1 MRIIAGSARGRQIFA
16 PKGQL
21 TRPTLDRVK
30 ESLFGILQFSL
41 PNARVLDLFAG
52 SGNLGLEAL
61 SRGSSYAVFNDHSR
75 ECCEII
81 RKNID
86 VLGFSSRAVV
96 MQFEALSALERL
108 TGKDPFDI
116 VFLDPPYRAG
126 AQQALEALFS
136 KGLIAKGGSAVV
148 EHALKEPPE
157 AVEGLFSCVDTR
169 KYGDTGLS
177 FFVAHTGGKEDPDC
191 R

>member
-1 MRIIAGSARGRQIFA
+1 MRIIAGSARGRQILA
-16 PKGQL
+16 PKGQA

-41 PNARVLDLFAG
+41 AGARVLDLYAG

-61 SRGSSYAVFNDHSR
+61 SRGAGYAVFNDHSR
-75 ECCEII
+75 DCCEII
-81 RKNID
+81 KKNIET
-86 VLGFSSRAVV
+86 LGFSDRALVL
-96 MQFEALSALERL
+96 QAEALSAIERL
-108 TGKDPFDI
+108 TGGAPFDL

-136 KGLIAKGGSAVV
+136 KGLIAERGQVIV
-148 EHALKEPPE
+148 EYAPKEPP
-157 AVEGLFSCVDTR
+157 APVTGVFACADTR

-177 FFVAHTGGKEDPDC
+177 FFVAD
-191 R
+191 

>member
-1 MRIIAGSARGRQIFA
+1 MRIIAGSARGRQIVA
-16 PKGQL
+16 PKGQA

-41 PNARVLDLFAG
+41 PGARILDLYAG

-61 SRGSSYAVFNDHSR
+61 SRGASHAVFNDHSR

-81 RKNID
+81 RRNID
-86 VLGFSSRAVV
+86 TLGFSSKATVF
-96 MQFEALSALERL
+96 QSEALSALERL
-108 TGKDPFDI
+108 SSKDPFDI

-126 AQQALEALFS
+126 AQQALTALFS
-136 KGLIAKGGSAVV
+136 KGLIAHGGQAVV
-148 EHALKEPPE
+148 EHAWNEPP
-157 AVEGLFSCVDTR
+157 AATEGLFSCMDTR

-177 FFVAHTGGKEDPDC
+177 FFVAL
-191 R
+191 

>member
-16 PKGQL
+16 PKGQA

-41 PNARVLDLFAG
+41 PGARVLDLYAG
-52 SGNLGLEAL
+52 SGSLGLEAL
-61 SRGSSYAVFNDHSR
+61 SRGAGYAVFNDHSR
-75 ECCEII
+75 ECCGII

-86 VLGFSSRAVV
+86 LLGFSDRAAVT
-96 MQFEALSALERL
+96 QYEALSALERL
-108 TGKDPFDI
+108 KGTEPFSI

-126 AQQALEALFS
+126 AQQALTSLFAN
-136 KGLIAKGGSAVV
+136 GLVAEGGQAVV
-148 EHALKEPPE
+148 EHAWKEPPIPP
-157 AVEGLFSCVDTR
+157 EGCTCVDTR

-177 FFVAHTGGKEDPDC
+177 FFAARTGGKEGPDC

>member
-1 MRIIAGSARGRQIFA
+1 MRIIAGSARGRQILA
-16 PKGQL
+16 PKGQA

-41 PNARVLDLFAG
+41 MDARVLDLYAG

-61 SRGSSYAVFNDHSR
+61 SRGAGYAVFNDHSR
-75 ECCEII
+75 DCCEII
-81 RKNID
+81 KKNIET
-86 VLGFSSRAVV
+86 LGFSDRALVL
-96 MQFEALSALERL
+96 QTEALLAIERL
-108 TGKDPFDI
+108 TGGAPFDL

-136 KGLIAKGGSAVV
+136 KGLIAERGQVIV
-148 EHALKEPPE
+148 EHALKEPPTPV
-157 AVEGLFSCVDTR
+157 AGLFACMDTR

-177 FFVAHTGGKEDPDC
+177 FFVADQTRKEDPNC

>member
-1 MRIIAGSARGRQIFA
+1 MRIIAGSARGRQIIA
-16 PKGQL
+16 PKGQA

-41 PNARVLDLFAG
+41 PGSRVLDLYAG

-61 SRGSSYAVFNDHSR
+61 SRGASYAVFNDHSR

-86 VLGFSSRAVV
+86 GLGFSAQAFV
-96 MQFEALSALERL
+96 MQSEALSALERL
-108 TGKDPFDI
+108 NGIEPFDV

-126 AQQALEALFS
+126 AQQALTALFM
-136 KGLIAKGGSAVV
+136 KGLIANGGQVVV
-148 EHALKEPPE
+148 EHAWEEPPAAIE
-157 AVEGLFSCVDTR
+157 ALFSCVDTR

-177 FFVAHTGGKEDPDC
+177 FFMAHTGGKEDPDC